1 MDDLE
6 ERMARHVL
14 FAYVEGADSDD
25 DEADLLVEAF
35 QRFVA
40 RAPWPDAVPS
50 VVDQVGEPDP
60 SLGPARTAPAAG
72 PGAARV
78 GYPSITLGDRREL
91 QVRLASATVSHP
103 LREDADGII
112 RIGGTR
118 VTLQTVIAA
127 YDDGAGPE
135 EIALQYPAL
144 TLEQVYATISYFL
157 GHEAD
162 LREYIDEERA
172 ASADERRSTEAR
184 PEIARLRERL
194 LARRKTT

>member
-1 MDDLE
+1 M
-6 ERMARHVL
+6 
-14 FAYVEGADSDD
+14 
-25 DEADLLVEAF
+25 
-35 QRFVA
+35 
-40 RAPWPDAVPS
+40 
-50 VVDQVGEPDP
+50 
-60 SLGPARTAPAAG
+60 
-72 PGAARV
+72 
-78 GYPSITLGDRREL
+78 
-91 QVRLASATVSHP
+91 RLASATVPNP
-103 LREDADGII
+103 LREDAEGII

-162 LREYIDEERA
+162 LRAYIDEERV
-172 ASADERRSTEAR
+172 ASGAERHRTDAH

-194 LARRKTT
+194 LARRSAP